1 MRTILIVFILI
12 GIGCNS
18 QSVKN
23 NIDRTATSLIET
35 FFKDIQV
42 KEPSVALD
50 GLLRNNPNI
59 SLEDSS
65 TLILKRSF
73 VLVNE
78 VSGAYKGFRILKK
91 RFIEDDIGIYS
102 CLAKYEKKFYRFIF
116 MFYNNGD
123 TIRLYKFLFDED
135 IDEELEGSLKFYT
148 N

>member
-1 MRTILIVFILI
+1 MRAILVVFILI
-12 GIGCNS
+12 GIGCSS
-18 QSVKN
+18 QSTKN
-23 NIDRTATSLIET
+23 NIDKTALPLIET
-35 FFKDIQV
+35 FFKGIQA
-42 KEPSVALD
+42 KRPSVALD
-50 GLLRNNPNI
+50 ELLKNNPHI

-65 TLILKRSF
+65 TLFLKRSF
-73 VLVNE
+73 VSVNE
-78 VSGAYKGFRILKK
+78 MSGTYKGFRVLKK
-91 RFIEDDIGIYS
+91 RFIEEDIGIYS